1 MNSDALELSELG
13 AGRARR
19 PSSGSLKRQT
29 SREHNSSAAAA
40 AGERSPNGPSGDP
53 TKTLLVR
60 VFFYSFLYLQKY
72 FYYITCCCVERCKMC
87 K

>member
-29 SREHNSSAAAA
+29 SREHNSSAAATA
-40 AGERSPNGPSGDP
+40 AERSPNGPSSDP
-53 TKTLLVR
+53 TKTLLV
-60 VFFYSFLYLQKY
+60 SY
-72 FYYITCCCVERCKMC
+72 FYPISLNNKIINCVACYSAEKGDTNL
-87 K
+87 

>member
-40 AGERSPNGPSGDP
+40 AERSPNGPSSDP
-53 TKTLLVR
+53 TKTLLV
-60 VFFYSFLYLQKY
+60 SCFLKIIFCKFQCKTKLI
-72 FYYITCCCVERCKMC
+72 FSVACCCEEIN
-87 K
+87 